1 MMNKKRRAA
10 IDWWLSGSGTP
21 TPPEV
26 VITTNA
32 SAPVENSFTATIT
45 FNQAVTGFTIDDI
58 TASASCLLSN
68 FSTSDNIV
76 FTVSVAP
83 RGVSENIT
91 LSVDAGVCVN
101 SSAQENTASNN
112 IDLEQWNPV
121 ANIGASVDMELNFRS
136 TTGKSVSG
144 IENTIL
150 GNTTAEGAGVVAW
163 VPFTTGGNTIKH
175 SGDWAYAQGLQGM
188 ETTSLTGRRYLH
200 NGTNFEVWARVFLN
214 NNGTA
219 YICHLFQ
226 NNNGSSAN
234 RGVTCIINVTTGGV
248 ATMTFNVTNGGGSIV
263 INQSAIALTTVPTN
277 GQWYTVR
284 VTKTGAGL
292 AIGNATY
299 SVFLDGVSKFSG
311 TNTGA
316 ITGTA
321 DSGNN
326 LRIFVTSSTTLAYS
340 SNSCIKDIV
349 FFNGV
354 SLTAGQVTSMT
365 TYLSHGREVI
375 GSGTTRHLFFFVGQ
389 SLVDGSTP
397 SSSPSA
403 HLQGPLNAR
412 IFNSLFNTAPL
423 TISNVFQN
431 LDFGV
436 NNATTLTWFGPN
448 LSFAYEADLLIPGKV
463 WICQFAA
470 GAKSWYNQ
478 GTAANTYSTAN
489 ASGLARGSVQYNWVE
504 QCLRQHKFQFN
515 STMKIYLFINEGQTD
530 CISTNPDAVGATQ
543 PDRDAAVQ
551 ASVKLNCTNYIKKV
565 IDDFQAIGINTSGLR
580 ILIARMVSSF
590 NPSTPNYTAFVN
602 AAIDDIVANFAT
614 DNASYVGDYGT
625 IASLNTDYMNI
636 AGTDGTHPNS
646 ADQETQGELVNTYF
660 SQFY

>member
-1 MMNKKRRAA
+1 MRVSK
-10 IDWWLSGSGTP
+10 IYDWWAGGSQAALTVVLTSDATASQSG
-21 TPPEV
+21 
-26 VITTNA
+26 A
-32 SAPVENSFTATIT
+32 FTLTIT
-45 FNQAVTGFTIDDI
+45 FSAAVTGFTVADI
-58 TASASCLLSN
+58 TYSNSFLSS
-68 FSTSDNIV
+68 FATSDNIV
-76 FTVSVAP
+76 FTVTVTP
-83 RGVSENIT
+83 QGVSEDIA
-91 LSVDAGVCVN
+91 LSVSAGVCTSGALSN
-101 SSAQENTASNN
+101 EASNTLT
-112 IDLEQWNPV
+112 ITQWNPV
-121 ANIGASVDMELNFRS
+121 ADIGANVDMELNFRH
-136 TTGKSVSG
+136 TLGKTLSG

-150 GNTTAEGAGVVAW
+150 GNTTAEGADAVAW
-163 VPFTTGGNTIKH
+163 TSVASGGNTVKH
-175 SGDWAYAQGLQGM
+175 SGDWAYAQGLAGI

-200 NGTNFEVWARVFLN
+200 DGTNFEVWARVFLN
-214 NNGTA
+214 STSAGYA
-219 YICHLFQ
+219 LHLFQ
-226 NNNGSSAN
+226 NNNAGSAN
-234 RGVTCIINVTTGGV
+234 RGIACIINVSAANA
-248 ATMTFNVTNGGGSIV
+248 ATMVFNVTNGASSIV
-263 INQSAIALTTVPTN
+263 INQSAIALATVPTN

-284 VTKTGAGL
+284 ITKTGAGL

-299 SVFLDGVSKFSG
+299 TIYLDGVSKFSG

-321 DSGNN
+321 DSGQN
-326 LRIFVTSSTTLAYS
+326 LTIFRTSGTTFAYS
-340 SNSCIKDIV
+340 TNSLIKDIV
-349 FFNGV
+349 FIKA
-354 SLTAGQVTSMT
+354 SLSAGDVTKMT
-365 TYLSHGREVI
+365 TYLAGGREVI
-375 GSGTTRHLFFFVGQ
+375 GSGTTRHLFFFMGQ

-403 HLQGPLNAR
+403 HLQGPLNAF

-448 LSFAYEADLLIPGKV
+448 LSFGYAADQLIPGKV

-504 QCLRQHKFQFN
+504 QCLRMHKFQFN
-515 STMKIYLFINEGQTD
+515 STMRLYLFMNEGQTD

-551 ASVKLNCTNYIKKV
+551 ASIKLNCTNYIKKV
-565 IDDFQAIGINTSGLR
+565 IDDFQAIGINTSDLH

-636 AGTDGTHPNS
+636 AATDGTHPNS
-646 ADQETQGELVNTYF
+646 ADQETQGTLVNTYF